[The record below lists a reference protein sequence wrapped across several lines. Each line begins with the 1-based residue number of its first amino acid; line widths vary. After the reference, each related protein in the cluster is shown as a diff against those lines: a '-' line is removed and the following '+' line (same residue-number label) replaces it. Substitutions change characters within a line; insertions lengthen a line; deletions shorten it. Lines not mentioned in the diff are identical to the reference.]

1 MAVVVALVVF
11 VAVENSLVDVVAT
24 IVFVA
29 WEFIVFWLADEVNE
43 VTIVVASSSIQ

>member
-1 MAVVVALVVF
+1 MAVVVVLVVF

-24 IVFVA
+24 IVRVA
-29 WEFIVFWLADEVNE
+29 WEFIVFWLVDEVNE